1 MPSEAGSGHAPQGI
15 DAAVL
20 GFDTSGNW
28 CCAALALGDAVL
40 AARTEAM
47 SHGQGERLVVLLE
60 ELLAEAGLR
69 WSDLGALGVGVG
81 PGNFTGIRISVA
93 AARGLALG
101 LGIPAIG
108 VNRFDALALEGED
121 LPVLVPAPRAQGWLH
136 RKGMAPLLSDPA
148 HVAGPVIAEEGAF
161 AALDTRAPRWPIGT
175 AIARIA
181 AQRRHLPHPR
191 PAPLYLRE
199 PDAAA
204 PAEGPPALLP

>member
-1 MPSEAGSGHAPQGI
+1 MPSETGSGQTRRGT
-15 DAAVL
+15 DAVVL

-28 CCAALALGDAVL
+28 CCAALVQGDAVL

-47 SHGQGERLVVLLE
+47 GRGQGERLVVLLE

-69 WSDLGALGVGVG
+69 WGDLGALGVGVG
-81 PGNFTGIRISVA
+81 PGNFTGIRISVS

-101 LGIPAIG
+101 LGIPAVG
-108 VNRFDALALEGED
+108 VNRFDALALEGAA
-121 LPVLVPAPRAQGWLH
+121 LPVLVPAPRGQGWLH
-136 RKGMAPLLSDPA
+136 RDGMAPMLCDPA
-148 HVAGPVIAEEGAF
+148 QLTGPVIAEAGAF
-161 AALDTRAPRWPIGT
+161 GVLDAHAPRWPIGT

-181 AQRRHLPHPR
+181 ARRRHQPQPR